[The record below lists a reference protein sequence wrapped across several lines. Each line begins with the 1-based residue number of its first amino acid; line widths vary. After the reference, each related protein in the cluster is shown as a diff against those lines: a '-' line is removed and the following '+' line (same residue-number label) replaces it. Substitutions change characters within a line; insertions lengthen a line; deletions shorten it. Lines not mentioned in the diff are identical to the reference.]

1 LSGFISGYIRNAD
14 LLSGVKFVVILQT
27 IALAVWVVVG

>member
-1 LSGFISGYIRNAD
+1 MSGFISGYIRSAK

-27 IALAVWVVVG
+27 ISLLVWMVVG